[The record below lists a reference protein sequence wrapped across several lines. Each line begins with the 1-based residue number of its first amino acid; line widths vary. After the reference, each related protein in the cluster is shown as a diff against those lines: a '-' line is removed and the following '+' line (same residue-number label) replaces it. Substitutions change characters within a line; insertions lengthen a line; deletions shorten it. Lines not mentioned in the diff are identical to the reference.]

1 VPILQII
8 NLLFGIFV
16 FLLEYPVK
24 PLAGTAFHSSIE
36 MRLFLF
42 PLLAL
47 AAIIM
52 YQTTNAA
59 IYYVIG
65 EIIYFW
71 AFYDGEVSYHIH
83 ACCFVQLLTIEQT
96 VCEKPWQLPKR
107 QAPKMV

>member
-1 VPILQII
+1 MPILQLI
-8 NLLFGIFV
+8 NLLFGIFA

-24 PLAGTAFHSSIE
+24 PLAGTYFHGSIE
-36 MRLFLF
+36 IRLFLF

-59 IYYVIG
+59 IYYIIG

-71 AFYDGEVSYHIH
+71 AFYDGEVNFHIH
-83 ACCFVQLLTIEQT
+83 ACVTTTC
-96 VCEKPWQLPKR
+96 
-107 QAPKMV
+107 